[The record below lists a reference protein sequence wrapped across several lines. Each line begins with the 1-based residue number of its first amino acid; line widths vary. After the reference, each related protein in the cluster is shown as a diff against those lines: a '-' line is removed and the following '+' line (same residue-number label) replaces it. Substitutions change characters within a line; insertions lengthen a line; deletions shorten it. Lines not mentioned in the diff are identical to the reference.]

1 MHTNKIIMSDIRH
14 HTNAAGCFRLL
25 AACFCEPEKELFIE
39 QQVCDNLATLLEN
52 FSSEAANHAR
62 KMSSSLAAIEQTAL
76 AVDYSA
82 LFLGPFELQAPPYG
96 SVYLEK
102 KREVMGETTME
113 ALQLYQRAGLQVEQ
127 KEPADHIAIELEFMA
142 FVHGREA
149 SALQSG
155 TREEVSRNKDLREKF
170 FTGCLKPWIAD
181 FCASVRKSS
190 ENAFYVSL
198 ADCLECFIH
207 AYNSQMI
214 AVTEDT

>member
-1 MHTNKIIMSDIRH
+1 MSDIRQH
-14 HTNAAGCFRLL
+14 SNAADCFRLL
-25 AACFCEPEKELFIE
+25 AACFYEPEKELFVE

-52 FSSEAANHAR
+52 FSSEAAGNAR
-62 KMSSSLAAIEQTAL
+62 KMSSSLSGMEETVL

-102 KREVMGETTME
+102 KREVMGETTLE
-113 ALQLYQRAGLQVEQ
+113 ALQLYQQAGLQVEE

-155 TREEVSRNKDLREKF
+155 TIEEVSRNKDLREKF

-181 FCASVRKSS
+181 FCVAVRKGS
-190 ENAFYVSL
+190 ENAFYISL

-207 AYNSQMI
+207 VYNRQMI
-214 AVTEDT
+214 AVTEDV